1 MHDLRSPVR
10 IYEELPSSVFDH
22 GHAQSLTEN
31 DLRFLQKRL
40 GHLHA
45 KLRLGI
51 EADHEAQVFGQG

>member
-1 MHDLRSPVR
+1 MHDLRSP
-10 IYEELPSSVFDH
+10 IQIDDDLPSFVFDY